1 MAAASV
7 CVQLNGRQESIIQGM
22 TIESFLTER
31 DINPDHVV
39 VEINQTIIPCDQF
52 TEIAFKQD
60 DQVEILRFVGGG

>member
-39 VEINQTIIPCDQF
+39 VEINQTIIPRDQF